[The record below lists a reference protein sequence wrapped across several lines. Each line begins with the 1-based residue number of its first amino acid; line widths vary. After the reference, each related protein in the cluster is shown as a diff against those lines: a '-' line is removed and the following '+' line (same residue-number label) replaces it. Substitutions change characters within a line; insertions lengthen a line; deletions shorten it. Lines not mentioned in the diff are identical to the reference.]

1 MFANDAFHVLHH
13 VRVPRNLNGIGGNHG
28 VRFGAVV
35 IMKRG
40 ATVLEKSLYLDF
52 NFFLELCAIWMYCET
67 HIPKQYQ
74 IRKYTVK

>member
-28 VRFGAVV
+28 VRFVAVV

-40 ATVLEKSLYLDF
+40 GDGVREKSVVGLQFFFRVVCDLDV
-52 NFFLELCAIWMYCET
+52 L
-67 HIPKQYQ
+67 
-74 IRKYTVK
+74 